1 MPVSDYTNVEYHR
14 QLSASALQGDC
25 LRDQL
30 HSPMEPFFIRSIP
43 AWKRRMDILGA
54 LVGLAV
60 FIIPMAII
68 ALLVKLT
75 SRGPVFYVQG
85 RAGHGGEGFKL
96 YKFRTMVDDAENK
109 QQALLEF
116 NERTGPVFKMKNDP
130 RVTSLGRI
138 LRLSSLDELPQFF
151 NVLIGNMSLVGPRPL
166 PLKEER
172 SLERWHHERRDVMP
186 GITGIWQ
193 ATSRE
198 ESCIDSWMRLD
209 IQYVRELSFWLDVKI
224 LLMTVPGVVLRKGAI
239 E

>member
-1 MPVSDYTNVEYHR
+1 MNVAYHSR
-14 QLSASALQGDC
+14 LSAIALQGD
-25 LRDQL
+25 RVRGEA
-30 HSPMEPFFIRSIP
+30 HSPAEPFFIRPVP
-43 AWKRRMDILGA
+43 AWKRGMDILGA
-54 LVGLAV
+54 LVGLTV
-60 FIIPMAII
+60 FIIPMTVI
-68 ALLVKLT
+68 ALLVKLS
-75 SRGPVFYVQG
+75 SRGPVFYAQD

-96 YKFRTMVDDAENK
+96 YKFRTMVDDAETK
-109 QQALLEF
+109 QEDLLKF
-116 NERTGPVFKMKNDP
+116 NERTGPVFKMTNDP

-151 NVLIGNMSLVGPRPL
+151 NVLIGDMSLVGPRPL

-172 SLERWHHERRDVMP
+172 SLEQWHHERRDVRP

-209 IQYVRELSFWLDVKI
+209 IQYVRELSFWLDVK
-224 LLMTVPGVVLRKGAI
+224 LLLITIPAVALRKGAV